1 MIEMTEIRQLSA
13 TDLVERI
20 ELEREALAKLRF
32 NHTVA
37 GLESTTALKN
47 MKRDLARLHLS
58 GQQAH
63 GCAQFPPRQGSA
75 GGPWQIGEHHI
86 LFLCD
91 T

>member
-20 ELEREALAKLRF
+20 EVEREALAKLRF

-47 MKRDLARLHLS
+47 MKRDLARLLTELNARNK
-58 GQQAH
+58 GNA
-63 GCAQFPPRQGSA
+63 
-75 GGPWQIGEHHI
+75 
-86 LFLCD
+86 
-91 T
+91 

>member
-47 MKRDLARLHLS
+47 MKRDLARLL
-58 GQQAH
+58 AELN
-63 GCAQFPPRQGSA
+63 ARNKVNA
-75 GGPWQIGEHHI
+75 
-86 LFLCD
+86 
-91 T
+91 

>member
-47 MKRDLARLHLS
+47 MKRDLARLLTELN
-58 GQQAH
+58 ARNKVN
-63 GCAQFPPRQGSA
+63 A
-75 GGPWQIGEHHI
+75 
-86 LFLCD
+86 
-91 T
+91 

>member
-20 ELEREALAKLRF
+20 EVEREALAKLRF

-47 MKRDLARLHLS
+47 MKRDLARLLTELN
-58 GQQAH
+58 ARNKVN
-63 GCAQFPPRQGSA
+63 A
-75 GGPWQIGEHHI
+75 
-86 LFLCD
+86 
-91 T
+91 